1 MHMDD
6 SNKDFQEKIL
16 QKIEEG
22 LGKNDYWLYR
32 EYARSTKQKT
42 YRFDGYLTALGGLPL
57 AIIEIKKNLDDKF
70 LFEKAKNQCI
80 NYLTTFHVPY
90 AIFADEKKIY
100 LIDEESL
107 SVQKTDL
114 TQIKKILEDYSSP
127 SSTQIREA
135 LQYLKNLFPQEKLD
149 NPNTNNE
156 DQFYLPKQLES
167 DIKDLILNNDPLPQ
181 KICRYVSLET
191 AFSIISNKSIRMNC
205 IVGMNDTSEVN
216 FVGNSFYGQ
225 KYLDRIPW
233 EKEKINDI
241 YILSCSSIEKK
252 DDLTQWRLYADD
264 ATGVC
269 LVFDV
274 SKPQYR
280 YDVRKVTYID
290 PQKEKDSFFGR
301 IQELVSKNN
310 IIFRNFHT
318 WCHFLKPK
326 DYEIES
332 EVRVLYDNQNIKQPH
347 WFLAKPIN
355 VLSSYIEVELNGDF
369 PLKLKEIIL
378 GPKCPEKEINRNQLH
393 VLLKRNGFE
402 GVNVDFSEIDNY
414 R

>member
-1 MHMDD
+1 MV
-6 SNKDFQEKIL
+6 SGNKDFQEKIL
-16 QKIEEG
+16 QRIEDG

-32 EYARSTKQKT
+32 DYARSTKQNT
-42 YRFDGYLTALGGLPL
+42 YRFDGYLTALGGSPL

-70 LFEKAKNQCI
+70 LFELAKNQCI

-90 AIFADEKKIY
+90 AIFADEKNFY

-107 SVQKTDL
+107 SVKKTDL
-114 TQIKKILEDYSSP
+114 LQVKKIFEDYTSP
-127 SSTQIREA
+127 SSTQIRDA
-135 LQYLKNLFPQEKLD
+135 LRYLKDFFPQEKTG
-149 NPNTNNE
+149 NPNTDNE
-156 DQFYLPKQLES
+156 DQFYLSKQLES
-167 DIKDLILNNDPLPQ
+167 DIKELILNNGPLPQ
-181 KICRYVSLET
+181 KVCRYVSLET
-191 AFSIISNKSIRMNC
+191 AFRIISNRSIRMNC
-205 IVGMNDTSEVN
+205 IVGMNDASEVN

-225 KYLDRIPW
+225 KYLDYIPE

-274 SKPQYR
+274 NKPQYR

-310 IIFRNFHT
+310 IVFRNFHT
-318 WCHFLKPK
+318 WCHFLKPI

-355 VLSSYIEVELNGDF
+355 VLSSYIDVELNDDF
-369 PLKLKEIIL
+369 PLKLQEVIL
-378 GPKCPEKEINRNQLH
+378 GPKCPEKEINRNQLY
-393 VLLKRNGFE
+393 VLLKRKGFE
-402 GVNVDFSEIDNY
+402 GIHVDFSKIDNY